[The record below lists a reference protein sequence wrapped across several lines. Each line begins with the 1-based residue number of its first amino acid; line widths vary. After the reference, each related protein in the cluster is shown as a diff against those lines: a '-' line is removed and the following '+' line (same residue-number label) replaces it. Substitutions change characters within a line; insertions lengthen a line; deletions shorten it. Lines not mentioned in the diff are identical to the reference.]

1 VRNRGGEKQQQQQ
14 QQQQPIRKHQSYAVS
29 KHEGSSREVRARVGG
44 WSQVQA
50 TNQNPE
56 AWKNEDFSK
65 NSFKIAVKMHSVK
78 RICSNQ
84 LNCLQ
89 FSQNLPTIAKD
100 SFV

>member
-1 VRNRGGEKQQQQQ
+1 VG
-14 QQQQPIRKHQSYAVS
+14 
-29 KHEGSSREVRARVGG
+29 ARVGG

-56 AWKNEDFSK
+56 AWKKGDFSQ
-65 NSFKIAVKMHSVK
+65 NSFKIAAKLRPVK
-78 RICSNQ
+78 IIWSNQ